1 MGEGRTFAL
10 VWGAVVGLLE
20 SKSLSVMSAL
30 DDYSYTIERATVL
43 CKEAGGRPV
52 YRANSPRGKKDLRL
66 MYEFPDGSQLKL
78 YANGYSCSAKKLS
91 YRPLKKC
98 CWLNPRA

>member
-1 MGEGRTFAL
+1 MVWGL
-10 VWGAVVGLLE
+10 VWGSGVGILE

-30 DDYSYTIERATVL
+30 DDYSYTINRATAL
-43 CKEAGGRPV
+43 CKEEGGRLV
-52 YRANSPRGKKDLRL
+52 YQTNPPRNKKDLWL
-66 MYEFPDGSQLKL
+66 MYEFADGSQIKL

-91 YRPLKKC
+91 YRPLSRC